1 MSNYPPGMSGQDFV
15 RAGIDQPHHHEHEF
29 EPSEECPIF
38 EDGAAIFYEHCIH
51 SEGRYGEGWTCGK
64 TCTIR
69 FELKQIIRVRDNK
82 PNVAYLPTDNLL
94 DKIYEDAL
102 IPLECGTGESPIILG
117 VMPSNKYGVVRVQCR
132 DYIMEYRK

>member
-51 SEGRYGEGWTCGK
+51 SEGRYGEGWLE
-64 TCTIR
+64 R
-69 FELKQIIRVRDNK
+69 IIRVRDNK